1 MLMTLLVKDNRPSR
15 LSVHGANTPGILACY
30 FEIRSIDPF
39 PTNTGDVAPISAG
52 VRSTPVRD
60 WHSL

>member
-1 MLMTLLVKDNRPSR
+1 MTPLVNENKSSWLFVRS
-15 LSVHGANTPGILACY
+15 ANVPGILAFY
-30 FEIRSIDPF
+30 FEIRGINPF
-39 PTNTGDVAPISAG
+39 PTNTGDATPISTG

>member
-1 MLMTLLVKDNRPSR
+1 MLMTPLVNDNRPSC
-15 LSVHGANTPGILACY
+15 LFVHGANAPGIFACY

-39 PTNTGDVAPISAG
+39 PTNTGDATPISAG
-52 VRSTPVRD
+52 VRSTPVSD